1 MEDDAPLKDEKLSK
15 RLLMGLP
22 NGVFIVSGIGESPW
36 EPTFAEDAAPI
47 DQREEQW
54 QRIVQA
60 RVNHRMCMV
69 FKDRSDYKSWCAR
82 IPISFNDKRYVRH

>member
-1 MEDDAPLKDEKLSK
+1 MNDDAPLKDEKLSK

-22 NGVFIVSGIGESPW
+22 SGVFLVSNVGESPW
-36 EPTFAEDAAPI
+36 EHKFAEDVSPI

-69 FKDRSDYKSWCAR
+69 FKSRSDYKSWHAR
-82 IPISFNDKRYVRH
+82 HPISFNDPRYVRH